1 MTRRRIYLALSLGL
15 MSACSTHYPG
25 SGTGSSTA
33 GSTSGDAALSGER
46 WHAIEIDGR
55 PAATFGPSQVPWVS
69 FESGR
74 VTGFAGCNQF
84 NGPYTRK
91 GSTLTFGALA
101 MTRMACSDQAANA
114 QESAFAAALHDT
126 DHYVISADT
135 LTLLRANTRRARL
148 VR

>member
-1 MTRRRIYLALSLGL
+1 MTSRSIYLAMSLGL
-15 MSACSTHYPG
+15 LSACATQYSGGSAG
-25 SGTGSSTA
+25 SG
-33 GSTSGDAALSGER
+33 GDAALGTER

-55 PAATFGPSQVPWVS
+55 PAETFGPTQRPWLS

-84 NGPYTRK
+84 SGSYTRN

-101 MTRMACSDQAANA
+101 MTRMACADAAVNA

-126 DHYVISADT
+126 DHFVVSGDT
-135 LTLLRANTRRARL
+135 LTLMRATARRARL